1 MIIARIFN
9 AYRGGYV
16 RTIKAQYNNTS
27 FANLIRGDSF
37 GASAVIMEKVK
48 VKEATAKGYA
58 EIGVGGGAVGGFP

>member
-1 MIIARIFN
+1 
-9 AYRGGYV
+9 V

-58 EIGVGGGAVGGFP
+58 EIGVGGGDVGGIP